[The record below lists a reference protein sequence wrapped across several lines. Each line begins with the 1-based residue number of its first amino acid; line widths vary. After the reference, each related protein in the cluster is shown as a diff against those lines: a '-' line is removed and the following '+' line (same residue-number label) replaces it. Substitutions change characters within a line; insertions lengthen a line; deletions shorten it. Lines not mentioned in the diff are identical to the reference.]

1 MSSHSNLLDGPP
13 PCQIEQP
20 NIEVVAIFNFQLF
33 PSWSL
38 VEWCAPVVIVVVV
51 VIVVIDVV
59 DVVVVVVTIVACKES
74 RQLHEPV
81 ACAAEPSVASVVCCE
96 SSKHLQILRPCL

>member
-13 PCQIEQP
+13 PCQIEQL
-20 NIEVVAIFNFQLF
+20 NIEIVAIFNFQLF
-33 PSWSL
+33 PWCSL
-38 VEWCAPVVIVVVV
+38 VEWRAPVVIVVVV

-59 DVVVVVVTIVACKES
+59 RVVVVVTIVACKES

-81 ACAAEPSVASVVCCE
+81 ACAAEPSVASVVCRE

>member
-13 PCQIEQP
+13 PCQIEQL
-20 NIEVVAIFNFQLF
+20 NIEIVAIFNFQLF
-33 PSWSL
+33 PWCSL

-59 DVVVVVVTIVACKES
+59 GVVVVVTIVACKES

-81 ACAAEPSVASVVCCE
+81 ACAAEPSVASRV
-96 SSKHLQILRPCL
+96 S

>member
-13 PCQIEQP
+13 LCQIGHL
-20 NIEVVAIFNFQLF
+20 NIEIVAIFNFQLF
-33 PSWSL
+33 PWCSL

-51 VIVVIDVV
+51 VIVGVG
-59 DVVVVVVTIVACKES
+59 VVVVVVTIVACKES

-81 ACAAEPSVASVVCCE
+81 ACAA
-96 SSKHLQILRPCL
+96 

>member
-13 PCQIEQP
+13 PCQIEQL
-20 NIEVVAIFNFQLF
+20 NIDIVAIFNFQLF
-33 PSWSL
+33 PWCSL

-51 VIVVIDVV
+51 VIDVV
-59 DVVVVVVTIVACKES
+59 GVVVVVVVTIVACKES

-81 ACAAEPSVASVVCCE
+81 ACAAERSVASRV
-96 SSKHLQILRPCL
+96 S